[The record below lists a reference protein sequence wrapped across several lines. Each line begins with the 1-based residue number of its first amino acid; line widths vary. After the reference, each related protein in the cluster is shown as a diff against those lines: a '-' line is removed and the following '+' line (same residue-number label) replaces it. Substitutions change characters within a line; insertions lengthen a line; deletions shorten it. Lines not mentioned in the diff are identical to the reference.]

1 MAMDGAASRAFVDAL
16 YRKVL
21 LSVKASN
28 AIPSEDDDF
37 HYHSKFSKPFAAHV
51 ATSSAKLEELVWQL
65 TAVDKKKDAAQNGDD
80 DDDDEE
86 DETEKALF
94 DGPEPKSS
102 ITDFVDALLDD
113 ASKQLELF
121 RRGPAAVS
129 ATSGLRPL
137 ENKPLSFDKNAKD
150 PKDTKTERENQM
162 IANASS
168 GRRGMAKPQ
177 DAFDERI
184 DNSDAPFV
192 SKLRE
197 KVHVLPSAAD
207 DAMTGGE
214 ENEDEEDA
222 LQRQHPYYP
231 EIKALKYADWQVAAS
246 SDPYKKIPIEEASYL
261 WVNSDETLLAMM
273 TSLRNPETSV
283 VAVDLEHHSY
293 RSYLGIVSLMQI
305 STATEDFLV
314 DTLALRGKLQVLND
328 VFCDPAKVKVLHGSD
343 MDILWLQRDLGLYI
357 VNLFDTGQA
366 ARLLQYPRFSLA
378 YLLKR
383 HCGIDADKQYQLA
396 DWRIRPL
403 EKSMIKYAREDTRY
417 LLYIYDQLKR
427 ELLEERNDTTRSS
440 ALFEALQ
447 NSNKI
452 CLQVYVKP
460 TVTDD
465 DCFGL
470 SEKLKGTVGLATLT
484 ELQQR
489 VFSALYF
496 WRDRIAR
503 LEDESHAYVL
513 PNHALMKITKF
524 LPTKSDQLFRTC
536 NPVPP
541 LVRKHAHELTTVI
554 STEKAALAAETAKAA
569 ATNAKEAKIA
579 TVAPQTGKKTT
590 FRDDEEDIVIE
601 SSASSGDQVGSA
613 YVGWPSGKRKAAA
626 FLNGATDAMR
636 GLSVSFAAKDVDE
649 DDAINGRAQLEKVD
663 ALVAQTMFVVTEND
677 RSDAPALPAAA
688 VGEDVAVVEEAPRDA
703 IPQSIAE
710 KYQMSNRAKR
720 RKLPGDNNSSGAP
733 SADTTSAE
741 ATMDKADAFL
751 KDTTGGATSDFQAF
765 DYSVASAQV
774 AGATFNLDDATKT
787 TESSKHGGKKKRG
800 VKQPL
805 AGGYN
810 PFVAVRNGDAAPDE
824 LQAGKKVIKKMHH
837 MPRSA
842 TFR

>member
-1 MAMDGAASRAFVDAL
+1 MAMDGVASRTFVDAL

-51 ATSSAKLEELVWQL
+51 AASGAKLEELVWQL

-86 DETEKALF
+86 GESKKALF

-121 RRGPAAVS
+121 QRGPATAS
-129 ATSGLRPL
+129 AATGLRPL
-137 ENKPLSFDKNAKD
+137 ENKPLSFEKSAKD

-168 GRRGMAKPQ
+168 SSSSSGRRGMAKPQ
-177 DAFDERI
+177 DSFDERI

-197 KVHVLPSAAD
+197 KVHVLPSVAG
-207 DAMTGGE
+207 DAMAGGD

-283 VAVDLEHHSY
+283 VAIDLEHHSY
-293 RSYLGIVSLMQI
+293 RSYLGIVCLMQI

-403 EKSMIKYAREDTRY
+403 EKNMIKYAREDTRY

-427 ELLEERNDTTRSS
+427 ELLEDRNDTTRSS
-440 ALFEALQ
+440 ALFETLQ

-460 TVTDD
+460 TVTED

-470 SEKLKGTVGLATLT
+470 GEKLKGTVGLATLT

-524 LPTKSDQLFRTC
+524 LPTKSEQLFRTC

-541 LVRKHAHELTTVI
+541 LVRKHAHELTTLI
-554 STEKAALAAETAKAA
+554 STEKVALAVETAKAA
-569 ATNAKEAKIA
+569 ATGAKEAKTA
-579 TVAPQTGKKTT
+579 TAVPQKGKKTT
-590 FRDDEEDIVIE
+590 FRDVEEDIVIE
-601 SSASSGDQVGSA
+601 SSASAGDQVGSA
-613 YVGWPSGKRKAAA
+613 YAGWPSGKRKAAA
-626 FLNGATDAMR
+626 FLNGTTDAMR
-636 GLSVSFAAKDVDE
+636 GLSMSFGAKDAEE
-649 DDAINGRAQLEKVD
+649 DDAMDGRAELEKVN
-663 ALVAQTMFVVTEND
+663 ALVAQTMFVVSEND
-677 RSDAPALPAAA
+677 HSDAPVLP
-688 VGEDVAVVEEAPRDA
+688 VVSEDVVVVEEAPRDA

-720 RKLPGDNNSSGAP
+720 RKLP
-733 SADTTSAE
+733 ADTSSAE
-741 ATMDKADAFL
+741 AAKDKADAFL
-751 KDTTGGATSDFQAF
+751 KETIGGATSDFQAF
-765 DYSVASAQV
+765 DYSAASAQV
-774 AGATFNLDDATKT
+774 AGATFNLGDATKA

-800 VKQPL
+800 MKQPM